1 METDGAE
8 ERGLLGTEKDEEI
21 KERPYIH
28 GPRDNEAKTVERL
41 QKKIESLT
49 KVIERQKK
57 RSLKGKRNLKIR
69 VSKKRRQVKDE
80 KDYFPA
86 EERKRETINEMIE
99 RWIKAE
105 EKRHE
110 KETRGIEKENDSST
124 DSKIEKDGTIDCG
137 NEDQQTSKRRAIYT
151 VKFPGAKPV
160 RIEELGVSVD
170 EKESRRDMD

>member
-1 METDGAE
+1 M
-8 ERGLLGTEKDEEI
+8 
-21 KERPYIH
+21 
-28 GPRDNEAKTVERL
+28 
-41 QKKIESLT
+41 
-49 KVIERQKK
+49 
-57 RSLKGKRNLKIR
+57 
-69 VSKKRRQVKDE
+69 KDE

-160 RIEELGVSVD
+160 RIKELGVSVD